1 MAKIENPISEDLLE
15 GNTLTKK
22 SLTDTY
28 DGIDLVVVDG
38 ENIREEGLDRR
49 NFDPDC
55 WYASAGKVCKLESE
69 EFLLRSNRTE
79 RWQHV
84 ELPNLVGN
92 FDGDRPSI
100 QFTWDP
106 ELDSSVII
114 RCSFF
119 ARMKDHFT
127 SFQDA
132 IDFGLL
138 IIPPDKNIVT
148 VDKILKAPLN
158 GGIWPYQRFFKN
170 NVFSEYAGAF
180 SKGSEGE
187 WNEYQYDF
195 RGGSCQ
201 SFMLQ
206 SLGTSTYRSSHSFRP
221 DETGGL
227 SNQAHWFNTSGR
239 VTAYLV
245 FRNKVYETST
255 EAGPPI
261 YIDGIHFAAIKYR
274 R

>member
-15 GNTLTKK
+15 GNTLTRK

-28 DGIDLVVVDG
+28 DGIDSVVVDG
-38 ENIREEGLDRR
+38 R
-49 NFDPDC
+49 NFDPNC
-55 WYASAGKVCKLESE
+55 WYSSAGNVCKLESE
-69 EFLLRSNRTE
+69 QILMRSNRTE
-79 RWQHV
+79 RWGHV
-84 ELPNLVGN
+84 ELPNLIGA

-100 QFTWDP
+100 SFNWDP

-119 ARMKDHFT
+119 ARIKDNF
-127 SFQDA
+127 SKNRDA

-138 IIPPDKNIVT
+138 IVPPDKNIIT
-148 VDKILKAPLN
+148 VEKTLIAPLH
-158 GGIWPYQRFFKN
+158 GGIWPYQRFYRN
-170 NVFSEYAGAF
+170 NVFSGYSGEF
-180 SKGSEGE
+180 DKGSEGE

-206 SLGTSTYRSSHSFRP
+206 SLGTSTYRSSHSFRR

-227 SNQAHWFNTSGR
+227 SNQSHWFNTSGR
-239 VTAYLV
+239 VIAYLV
-245 FRNKVYETST
+245 FRNKFYDTST
-255 EAGPPI
+255 EIGPPI
-261 YIDGIHFAAIKYR
+261 YIDGLHFAAIKYR